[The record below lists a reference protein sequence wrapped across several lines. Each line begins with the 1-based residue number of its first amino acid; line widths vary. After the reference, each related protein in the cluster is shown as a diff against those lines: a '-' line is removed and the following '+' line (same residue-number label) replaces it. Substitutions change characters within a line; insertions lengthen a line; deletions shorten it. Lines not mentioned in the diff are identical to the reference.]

1 MFDVEKLRC
10 DFPALSV
17 VKNNKKI
24 VFLDSAASAQKPKS
38 VLDKMNYVYLYEYA
52 NVHRGMYFFSEKAT
66 ELYEDSRK
74 KIQKFINAKDA
85 KEIIFTKGA
94 TNSINLV
101 AYAWADQTLTDKDN
115 IIITRAEHHSN
126 IVPWQIIQKRKK
138 FKIKVAEVDDDG
150 NLDLEYLKSLIDEKT
165 RLICCAYVS
174 NVLGTVFPVKEII
187 SFAHNYGIKVLVDGC
202 QSTPHMPIDVQ
213 DLDCDFYAFS
223 GHKIYGPTG
232 VGVLYG
238 KKNILENME
247 PYEGGGDMIKTV
259 SFSGSTWADVPARFE
274 AGTPMIVQAIGLG
287 YAVDYISS
295 IGMDNVYS
303 EDRRL
308 VKYLQDS
315 VEDLKGFKILGKSS
329 NKIAVVSLVPNFAHP
344 QDVAMIL
351 DQEGICVRTGH
362 HCAQPLHDRFNEK
375 SSVRASL
382 GVYSD
387 KNDIDAFITA
397 LHKTKKFFI

>member
-17 VKNNKKI
+17 LRNKKRI
-24 VFLDSAASAQKPKS
+24 IFLDSAASAQKPKII
-38 VLDKMNYVYLYEYA
+38 LDKMNYVYQHEYA
-52 NVHRGMYFFSEKAT
+52 NVHRGMYYFSERAT

-74 KIQKFINAKDA
+74 KIQKFINAKEVE
-85 KEIIFTKGA
+85 EIIFTKGA

-101 AYAWADQTLTDKDN
+101 AYTWAEQNLTDKDN

-126 IVPWQIIQKRKK
+126 IVPWQIMQKRKN

-150 NLDLEYLKSLIDEKT
+150 NLDIEYLKNLVDENTK
-165 RLICCAYVS
+165 LICCAQVS
-174 NVLGTVFPVKEII
+174 NVLGTIFPVKEITK
-187 SFAHNYGIKVLVDGC
+187 FAHNHSIKVLVDGC
-202 QSTPHMPIDVQ
+202 QSTPHMAIDVQ

-238 KKNILENME
+238 KKEILENMA
-247 PYEGGGDMIKTV
+247 PFEGGGDMIKNV
-259 SFSGSTWADVPARFE
+259 SFSGSTWADIPARFE

-287 YAVDYISS
+287 YAIDYISL
-295 IGMDNVYS
+295 IGMADVYA
-303 EDRRL
+303 EDRKL
-308 VKYLQDS
+308 LKYMQDAI
-315 VEDLKGFKILGKSS
+315 EDLKDFKILGKST
-329 NKIAVVSLVPNFAHP
+329 NKIAVVSFVPTFTHP
-344 QDVAMIL
+344 QDLAMIL

-362 HCAQPLHDRFNEK
+362 HCAQPLHEKFCTK

-387 KNDIDAFITA
+387 KNDVDALISS
-397 LHKTKKFFI
+397 LHKAKKFFI